1 MIEDEKIKYT
11 KEKNMKKFSMFLVIL
26 FLILPF
32 GVLWASGG
40 QDPQGPG
47 TDGAAGEVSLAP
59 NYYATLEDY
68 QNETG
73 KKIRRFNEAPM
84 LAELVK
90 SGDLPKV
97 ADRLPEEPLVV
108 APLQMIGTYGG
119 SFTVGTLTPTGGV
132 DSAHNRDQHLIKL
145 GPDRATYMP
154 NIAKGWEF
162 SDDKKTITIYL
173 RKGMKWSD
181 GQPFTSADVDFFFN
195 DIVLNKEISP
205 NVPGVW
211 RPGGAVAEFSVID
224 DYTVQ
229 FTFAI
234 PRPII
239 VDQLMKGQG
248 DDPFYP
254 AHYLKKYH
262 IKYNKDAGKIAK
274 DEGYDSWWQ
283 CFNFHK
289 MRGMTKQD
297 LDHPSLEPWVL
308 YEISSEGNKYY
319 KRNPYYYKIDT
330 AGNQLPYI
338 DEQIQLVIPSKEVL
352 ELKAIAGEFDIA
364 GGEAALQLKNV
375 NLYMKSE
382 EKGRYRIL
390 LWEDP
395 SVLASYNFN
404 MTHKDPMKREIFQK
418 LKFRQAMSLAI
429 NREEISN
436 VLYFGKAKP
445 NQAIVEPECS
455 FCEPWMVTYY
465 TEYDPDKANML
476 LDEIGLLWDKNHE
489 YRLFPNGETFA
500 LTLEFSPK
508 GEFGEIGELVAEYW
522 EDVGIKIALKELTQA
537 LWVERGF
544 GNERDV
550 GAWHVVGRSFLLFL
564 PPWNLPPLGSAG
576 IPWWD
581 WYTSDGEKGEEPP
594 ADIRALYDIV
604 DQWILT
610 VPGSPEYDEIG
621 KKMLRMNVENLYSI
635 GTLGMVPSPVLVRD
649 TLRNI
654 PDEATWS
661 PAFRHW
667 DPYQADQWFYIE

>member
-1 MIEDEKIKYT
+1 
-11 KEKNMKKFSMFLVIL
+11 
-26 FLILPF
+26 
-32 GVLWASGG
+32 
-40 QDPQGPG
+40 
-47 TDGAAGEVSLAP
+47 
-59 NYYATLEDY
+59 
-68 QNETG
+68 
-73 KKIRRFNEAPM
+73 
-84 LAELVK
+84 
-90 SGDLPKV
+90 
-97 ADRLPEEPLVV
+97 
-108 APLQMIGTYGG
+108 MIGTYGG

-162 SDDKKTITIYL
+162 SNDKKTLTVFL

-205 NVPGVW
+205 NVAGVW
-211 RPGGAVAEFSVID
+211 RPGGQVADFSVID

-229 FTFAI
+229 WTFAI

-248 DDPFYP
+248 DDPYYP
-254 AHYLKKYH
+254 AHYLKQYH
-262 IKYNKDAGKIAK
+262 IKYNDDAEKTAK
-274 DEGYDSWWQ
+274 DEGYESWWQ
-283 CFNFHK
+283 GFNFHK
-289 MRGMTKQD
+289 MRGMSKQD
-297 LDHPSLEPWVL
+297 LDHPTHEPWVL
-308 YEISSEGNKYY
+308 NEITSEGNKYY
-319 KRNPYYYKIDT
+319 LRNPYYYKIDT
-330 AGNQLPYI
+330 AGNQLPYL
-338 DEQIQLVIPSKEVL
+338 DEQIQLVVPSKEVL
-352 ELKAIAGEFDIA
+352 ELKSIAGEFDIA

-375 NLYMKSE
+375 SLYKNNE
-382 EKGRYRIL
+382 EKGGYRIL
-390 LWEDP
+390 MWEDP

-404 MTHKDPMKREIFQK
+404 MTHKDPMKREIFLN

-436 VLYFGKAKP
+436 VLYFGMAKP

-465 TEYDPDKANML
+465 TEYDPDKANEL
-476 LDEIGLLWDKNHE
+476 LDEIGLEWDKNRE

-508 GEFGEIGELVAEYW
+508 GEFGEIGALVAEYW
-522 EDVGIKIALKELTQA
+522 EAVGIKIALKELTQA
-537 LWVERGF
+537 LWVERGN

-550 GAWHVVGRSFLLFL
+550 GAWHVVGRSWLLFL

-576 IPWWD
+576 IPWWN
-581 WYTSDGEKGEEPP
+581 WYTSGGEKGEVPP
-594 ADIRALYDIV
+594 QDIQDLYAIV
-604 DQWILT
+604 DEWILT
-610 VPGSPEYDEIG
+610 EPGSPEYDEIG
-621 KKMLRMNVENLYSI
+621 KKMLGMNVENLYSI
-635 GTLGMVPSPVLVRD
+635 GTVGMVPSPVLVRD

-654 PDEATWS
+654 PDEGVWS

-667 DPYQADQWFYIE
+667 DPYQADQWFYLEE